1 MSISTIRAKPMP
13 PGLSQ
18 GGMEEAAGA
27 GFGCAAAFGAEPLG
41 ATGVV
46 ACATRVGAAFGAAGA
61 VAGVASATSIGAA
74 AGVGAGSPTV

>member
-1 MSISTIRAKPMP
+1 MP

-27 GFGCAAAFGAEPLG
+27 GFGWAAVFGAEPLG

-46 ACATRVGAAFGAAGA
+46 ACATRVGAAFAAAGA
-61 VAGVASATSIGAA
+61 VAGVASATCIGAA
-74 AGVGAGSPTV
+74 EGAGAGSPAS

>member
-1 MSISTIRAKPMP
+1 
-13 PGLSQ
+13 
-18 GGMEEAAGA
+18 MEEAAGA
-27 GFGCAAAFGAEPLG
+27 GFGWAAVFGAEPLG

-74 AGVGAGSPTV
+74 ASAGARGRLARQPFGKTEPVAA

>member
-1 MSISTIRAKPMP
+1 MP

-18 GGMEEAAGA
+18 GGMEEAAVA

-41 ATGVV
+41 ATGLV

-61 VAGVASATSIGAA
+61 VAGVASATCAGTA
-74 AGVGAGSPTV
+74 AGAGAG